1 MAMVNVA
8 VRQQM
13 GDNIANFHD
22 STPGTLALTRNGV
35 VVLDG
40 SYVGVKEGELGAA
53 SCLQICFVETY
64 DGNGPAGGKTGSL
77 VVQTVMG
84 PRCKNIADDRTAK
97 SGPDHEGRRSMT
109 FDSETGLLI
118 EGSSTKGKIRKHQVM
133 IAHDNIR
140 LIQ

>member
-22 STPGTLALTRNGV
+22 STPGALALTRNGV
-35 VVLDG
+35 AVLDG

-64 DGNGPAGGKTGSL
+64 DGNGPAAGRTGSL
-77 VVQTVMG
+77 VVQSVMG
-84 PRCKNIADDRTAK
+84 PRCKNDR
-97 SGPDHEGRRSMT
+97 G
-109 FDSETGLLI
+109 
-118 EGSSTKGKIRKHQVM
+118 
-133 IAHDNIR
+133 
-140 LIQ
+140 